1 MKKKVSILGST
12 GSIGKNLLSII
23 NKDKKK
29 FKIILLSARKNFKLL
44 LKQANYFDVKN
55 IIITD
60 YQSYL
65 KAKSINRNKKI
76 HIYNDFNNLSKI
88 FHTKADYTMSSIIGL
103 DGLLPTLK
111 IIKYTKLIAIAN
123 KEAIICGWG
132 IIQKKLK
139 KYKTDF
145 LPVDSE
151 HFSIWKI
158 INSEKINNIEQIFL
172 TASGGPF
179 LNRSIS
185 QIKNVKISEAL
196 NHPNWKMGKKISIDS
211 ATMMNKVFEVIETKN
226 IFSTTYKKISILIHP
241 KSYIHAIVK
250 FYDGTF
256 QFLAHE
262 ASMKIPIFNTLY
274 MDEFKKFNS
283 NKLNIPILNNLKI
296 KKINKKL
303 FPVISILDC
312 LPSKTSLFETVL
324 VAANDELVNLFLK
337 RKISFYEIS
346 KNLISFVNLKEFQ
359 KFKKKNP
366 KNIQDI
372 HILSNYVRLKV
383 NSFCI

>member
-44 LKQANYFDVKN
+44 LKQANYFEVKN

-60 YQSYL
+60 HQSYL
-65 KAKSINRNKKI
+65 KAKSINKNNKI
-76 HIYNDFNNLSKI
+76 HIYNDFNNLSRI
-88 FHTKADYTMSSIIGL
+88 FNTKADYTMSSIIGL

-111 IIKYTKLIAIAN
+111 IIKHTKLIAIAN
-123 KEAIICGWG
+123 KEAIICGWAM
-132 IIQKKLK
+132 IQKKLK
-139 KYKTDF
+139 KYKTGF

-158 INSEKINNIEQIFL
+158 INSKKNNDIEKIFL

-226 IFSTTYKKISILIHP
+226 IFSIAYKKISILIHP

-250 FYDGTF
+250 FHDGTF

-274 MDEFKKFNS
+274 IDEFKKINS
-283 NKLNIPILNNLKI
+283 KKLNIPILNNLKF

-303 FPVISILDC
+303 FPVISILDY

-324 VAANDELVNLFLK
+324 VVANDELVNLFLK

-359 KFKKKNP
+359 KYKKINP

-372 HILSNYVRLKV
+372 HNLSNYVRLKL